1 MLVSEIKLD
10 RLVVGKERRKNPE
23 TDSEWRKNPEKVDL
37 RQYYDSKINF

>member
-10 RLVVGKERRKNPE
+10 RLIVGKVKGKESR
-23 TDSEWRKNPEKVDL
+23 DSEWRKNPEKADL